1 MNYEVEE
8 VQNLSNS
15 SSILVKKGVKITDEV
30 KKKYSRSDR
39 RGSMPETREL
49 SIMESSPPRIT
60 AKWDSRNPNMNISTD
75 SGVHLSDETVEL
87 QAQLMREQN
96 KNLNIMLET
105 ERMKVEHTRYSA
117 DMESKLNKAL
127 RGTTFGDVSSE
138 TTLILLE
145 KSLKGKRIISEED
158 FISWEAWK
166 SGKRIKLAMED
177 VNKKITEGLT
187 ALGEDY
193 SDI

>member
-1 MNYEVEE
+1 
-8 VQNLSNS
+8 
-15 SSILVKKGVKITDEV
+15 
-30 KKKYSRSDR
+30 
-39 RGSMPETREL
+39 MPETREL

-75 SGVHLSDETVEL
+75 SGVHLPDETVEL
-87 QAQLMREQN
+87 QAQLKREQN
-96 KNLNIMLET
+96 KNLNIMLEM
-105 ERMKVEHTRYSA
+105 ERMKVEHNRYSA

-127 RGTTFGDVSSE
+127 RGTTFGEVSSE

-158 FISWEAWK
+158 FTSWEAWK
-166 SGKRIKLAMED
+166 SGKKIKLAMED
-177 VNKKITEGLT
+177 VNKEIKEGLT

>member
-15 SSILVKKGVKITDEV
+15 SSILVKKGFKIIDEF
-30 KKKYSRSDR
+30 KKENSRSDR
-39 RGSMPETREL
+39 RGSMSETREL
-49 SIMESSPPRIT
+49 SNMESSPPRIT

-75 SGVHLSDETVEL
+75 SGVHLPDETVEL
-87 QAQLMREQN
+87 QAQLKREQN
-96 KNLNIMLET
+96 KNLNIMLEM
-105 ERMKVEHTRYSA
+105 ERMKVEHNRYSA

-138 TTLILLE
+138 TTMILLE

-158 FISWEAWK
+158 FTSWEAWK
-166 SGKRIKLAMED
+166 SGTKIKLAMED
-177 VNKKITEGLT
+177 VNKEIKEGLT